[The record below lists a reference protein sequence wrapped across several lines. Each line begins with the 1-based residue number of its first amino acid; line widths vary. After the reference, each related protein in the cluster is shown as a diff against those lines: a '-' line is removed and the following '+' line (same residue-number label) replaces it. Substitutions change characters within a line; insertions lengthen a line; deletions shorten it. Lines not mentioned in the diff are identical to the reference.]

1 MKRKIRRMT
10 SMTMRVTEEVIL
22 PEIEQMVSHTMISFF
37 LIISLP
43 ISMFSSYMSFLVY
56 GQAEPANW

>member
-1 MKRKIRRMT
+1 MT